1 MPHLL
6 KKKTIKKIN
15 PKKNYGWQPHFDL
28 WGWFQPILYFKD
40 MWHFLG
46 VKHGSPLVWAN
57 RM

>member
-6 KKKTIKKIN
+6 KKKIKKIN
-15 PKKNYGWQPHFDL
+15 RKKNYGLQPHFDL